1 MGNKAVVGQEQR
13 SLPAALTEIEVDNYA
28 RQLAVEVEEFNTA
41 EVGLKDWLEGMKDT
55 KKSMEAGV
63 AVLNGKMHATSEKVN
78 SKKEYKLVACDVVH
92 DYDEK
97 RVEIIRIDTG
107 EIAESRPMKQKELD
121 DSISLNME
129 DAADLN
135 ARFEGLHD
143 D

>member
-13 SLPAALTEIEVDNYA
+13 SLPAALTKIEVDNYA

-63 AVLNGKMHATSEKVN
+63 ALLNSKMHTTSEKVN

-121 DSISLNME
+121 DMLSLNME